1 MLIGVYHMVN
11 KIMIVDDDPSIN
23 YTIKRGIEGIN
34 SNYEIITKES
44 GKECLEFLESNQI
57 PDLIILDIMMPELSG
72 WETYQKIREKLSS
85 DKLPI
90 IFLTARKDQVAEK
103 AGGFLGEDYIEKP
116 VKIEDLLERIEKVL
130 KRTNPKTNF

>member
-1 MLIGVYHMVN
+1 MVN

-23 YTIKRGIEGIN
+23 YTIKKGIEGLD
-34 SNYEIITKES
+34 SNYKIITVES
-44 GKECLEFLESNQI
+44 GKKCLDFLEKNQI

-72 WETYQKIREKLSS
+72 WETFQKIREKLTS

-116 VKIEDLLERIEKVL
+116 IKIEELLERIERVL
-130 KRTNPKTNF
+130 DRTQQKP